1 MRDLLDKVNA
11 TFDNSINSSSEDV
24 ALQLKIVKNNINRLF
39 EESMGAQ
46 QSPVEPMAPVTQ
58 SIPEMP
64 ALQPAPAV
72 VEAPV
77 EQPTEP
83 VVAVNPLKKN
93 VFIVDDSVIIRNYLQ
108 KLCSEKYA
116 VTSLNSGQECINKLG
131 SMKPDLLL
139 LDLMM
144 PGIDGFGVLDYI
156 KSNGIF
162 VPTIIISGDT
172 TKESIDKAFEY
183 NVVDMI
189 EKPFSEKTIM
199 DKIDRILN

>member
-1 MRDLLDKVNA
+1 MEELLNKINA

-46 QSPVEPMAPVTQ
+46 QSSVAPVAPVIQ

-64 ALQPAPAV
+64 AQQPAPAV
-72 VEAPV
+72 VEVPV
-77 EQPTEP
+77 ERPTEP
-83 VVAVNPLKKN
+83 VVAINPLKKSIL
-93 VFIVDDSVIIRNYLQ
+93 IVDDSVIIRNYLQ
-108 KLCSEKYA
+108 KLCNEKYT
-116 VTSLNSGQECINKLG
+116 VTSLTSGQECIDKLETL
-131 SMKPDLLL
+131 KPDLLL

>member
-1 MRDLLDKVNA
+1 MRDLLNKVNA

-46 QSPVEPMAPVTQ
+46 QSPVAPVAPVTQ

-64 ALQPAPAV
+64 APQPAPAV

-77 EQPTEP
+77 EKSTEP

-108 KLCSEKYA
+108 KLCSEKYS
-116 VTSLNSGQECINKLG
+116 VTSLTSGQECINKLG

>member
-1 MRDLLDKVNA
+1 MEELLNKINA

-46 QSPVEPMAPVTQ
+46 QSPVAPVAPVTQ

-64 ALQPAPAV
+64 AQQPAPAV
-72 VEAPV
+72 VEVPV
-77 EQPTEP
+77 ERPTEP
-83 VVAVNPLKKN
+83 VVAINPLKKSIL
-93 VFIVDDSVIIRNYLQ
+93 IVDDSVIIRNYLQ
-108 KLCSEKYA
+108 KLCNEKYT
-116 VTSLNSGQECINKLG
+116 VTSLTSGQECIDKLETL
-131 SMKPDLLL
+131 KPDLLL

>member
-1 MRDLLDKVNA
+1 
-11 TFDNSINSSSEDV
+11 
-24 ALQLKIVKNNINRLF
+24 
-39 EESMGAQ
+39 MGAQ
-46 QSPVEPMAPVTQ
+46 QSPVAPVAPVTQ

-64 ALQPAPAV
+64 AQQPAPAV
-72 VEAPV
+72 VEVPV

-83 VVAVNPLKKN
+83 VVAINPLKKSIL
-93 VFIVDDSVIIRNYLQ
+93 IVDDSVIIRNYLQ
-108 KLCSEKYA
+108 KLCNEKYT
-116 VTSLNSGQECINKLG
+116 VTSLTSGQECIDKLETL
-131 SMKPDLLL
+131 KPDLLL

>member
-1 MRDLLDKVNA
+1 MRDLLNKVNA

-46 QSPVEPMAPVTQ
+46 QSPVAPVAPVTQ

-64 ALQPAPAV
+64 APQPAPAV

-108 KLCSEKYA
+108 KLCSEKYS
-116 VTSLNSGQECINKLG
+116 VTSLTSGQECINKLG

>member
-1 MRDLLDKVNA
+1 MRDLLNKVNA

-24 ALQLKIVKNNINRLF
+24 ALQLKILKNNINRLF

-46 QSPVEPMAPVTQ
+46 QSPVAPVAPVIQ

-64 ALQPAPAV
+64 APQPVPAV

-108 KLCSEKYA
+108 KLCSEKYT
-116 VTSLNSGQECINKLG
+116 VTSLTSGQECINKLG